1 MVDVNES
8 LVQKREKEQRSNKIF
23 TLVVGLL
30 LLVIAVNIYLFTN
43 VLFQVNVEGSSMKS
57 TLSHGDVL
65 IVNRYAS
72 VDRGDVIIIRKHKD
86 RYTQDVTPNDGKVD
100 LTTLN
105 YPCLKV
111 LEVKNK
117 YGQLNFD
124 VKGNTLTIIG
134 PRHEIEIVYETEY
147 SVVKRVIGIEGDTIK
162 LERGKVYLKTS
173 GQTEFKQLQ
182 EDYLDEWIET
192 NAVEGYPKEWTC
204 GKGEIF
210 YLGDNRIDSEDSR
223 VDGCC
228 KVENVEG
235 VVSKFAIW
243 IKPITTFIGKL
254 FS

>member
-86 RYTQDVTPNDGKVD
+86 RYTQDVTPIDGKVD

-147 SVVKRVIGIEGDTIK
+147 SVVKRAIGLEGDTIK
-162 LERGKVYLKTS
+162 IEKGRVFLKKS
-173 GQTEFKQLQ
+173 GESNFEALD
-182 EDYLDEWIET
+182 EEYLDEWIT
-192 NAVEGYPKEWTC
+192 TYPSQGFPKEWTI

-223 VDGCC
+223 TDGCC
-228 KVENVEG
+228 KIEDVEG

-243 IKPITTFIGKL
+243 SKPLTTWVSKL